1 MGTFIACNAETD
13 DSVSFIEVNGSIRKK
28 NQSLR
33 NIKKDIELSGKEC
46 MYHTKVKKENFC
58 KQNEMEIDERMTK
71 VSLILKGK
79 EKSGQTCEDSF
90 QLEVKPLT
98 MEPTISPTHNPMSSP
113 SSTPSS
119 TQSTLPTSYPS
130 LRSSVVPS
138 NTPVLSPTSVPSTF
152 PSIEHSL
159 LPSSLPS
166 SKPSSIP
173 TLILTT
179 FPSINP
185 TLSHSRL
192 PSNFPSSNPSFDPSR
207 SPSHNASFFPS
218 SSHSLIPSIQPSLLL
233 SLHPSLSFSFS
244 PSSVQSSYPT
254 ISYSSQPSLIPTD
267 VPTIIPTSI
276 PSFASSIIPTPH
288 ASHFPSDNL
297 TEYPSLVPSGKLSAL
312 PTFRAPS
319 FTNNKSSQIESV
331 VSTLQIQLYPVYSLM
346 DKHSQTTLTS
356 SLETW
361 LTDSFFEMENKI
373 YDIDASLISQ
383 TIIDTSLITRKMSN
397 TSKKSRFDKER
408 IVLRN
413 AQQRVSKTLLVD
425 ISIDCS
431 IDTKDKTKEEIHTIF
446 LSEDKLDQSM
456 IAGNNI
462 IESGKKNVNV
472 YLTSAVV
479 LAISCLVLVVA
490 IYIFN
495 SRKRYG
501 EDLDTSNC
509 SELRS
514 HEANQFDD
522 IPTSNEMSPRLISI
536 KSDNQD
542 DDDTSYRSYDSGPC
556 RTLAS
561 IISKNAGLCDITVGD
576 CSNS

>member
-185 TLSHSRL
+185 TLIHSRL

-207 SPSHNASFFPS
+207 SPSYK
-218 SSHSLIPSIQPSLLL
+218 PSLELSFYPTIQH
-233 SLHPSLSFSFS
+233 SLHPTTYYSKYPTEVPTRLPSCTIKADVTCIEKETGLRCNDFVINRDICKDIVFKYTFIACNAETDDSVSFIEVNGSIRKKNQSLRNIKKDIELSGKECMYHTKVKKENFCKQNEMKIDERMTKVSLILKGKEKSGQTCEDSFQLEVKPLTMEPTISPTHNPMSS
-244 PSSVQSSYPT
+244 PSSTPSSTQST
-254 ISYSSQPSLIPTD
+254 L
-267 VPTIIPTSI
+267 PTS
-276 PSFASSIIPTPH
+276 
-288 ASHFPSDNL
+288 
-297 TEYPSLVPSGKLSAL
+297 YPSLRSSVVPSNTPVLS
-312 PTFRAPS
+312 
-319 FTNNKSSQIESV
+319 
-331 VSTLQIQLYPVYSLM
+331 
-346 DKHSQTTLTS
+346 
-356 SLETW
+356 
-361 LTDSFFEMENKI
+361 
-373 YDIDASLISQ
+373 
-383 TIIDTSLITRKMSN
+383 
-397 TSKKSRFDKER
+397 
-408 IVLRN
+408 
-413 AQQRVSKTLLVD
+413 
-425 ISIDCS
+425 
-431 IDTKDKTKEEIHTIF
+431 
-446 LSEDKLDQSM
+446 
-456 IAGNNI
+456 
-462 IESGKKNVNV
+462 
-472 YLTSAVV
+472 
-479 LAISCLVLVVA
+479 
-490 IYIFN
+490 
-495 SRKRYG
+495 
-501 EDLDTSNC
+501 
-509 SELRS
+509 
-514 HEANQFDD
+514 
-522 IPTSNEMSPRLISI
+522 PTSVPSTFP
-536 KSDNQD
+536 
-542 DDDTSYRSYDSGPC
+542 
-556 RTLAS
+556 
-561 IISKNAGLCDITVGD
+561 
-576 CSNS
+576 